1 MLEVL
6 ATLIILVLMLVPGLN
21 MLVGALAWGLS
32 GFLTGLGISLT
43 IPTMFWIGL
52 RL

>member
-1 MLEVL
+1 MVEVL
-6 ATLIILVLMLVPGLN
+6 ATLIVLALMLVPGLN

-32 GFLTGLGISLT
+32 GFLVGAAITLA
-43 IPTMFWIGL
+43 IPTMLWVGL

>member
-21 MLVGALAWGLS
+21 MLVGSLAWGLI
-32 GFLTGLGISLT
+32 GFLGGLAISVA
-43 IPTMFWIGL
+43 IPAMFWLGL
-52 RL
+52 RM

>member
-21 MLVGALAWGLS
+21 MLVGALAWELI
-32 GFLTGLGISLT
+32 GFLVGLAISVA
-43 IPTMFWIGL
+43 IPAMFWLGL
-52 RL
+52 RM